1 MMHAM
6 RLSTSDYHRTIRW
19 KSRKLCQHQFQTS
32 MISIPTIGI
41 ECTDEDRVEEEGEN
55 GDDTIFL
62 ILSETTLSPLVLM
75 ALARYGCYQE

>member
-1 MMHAM
+1 
-6 RLSTSDYHRTIRW
+6 
-19 KSRKLCQHQFQTS
+19 
-32 MISIPTIGI
+32 MIFIPTIGI

-62 ILSETTLSPLVLM
+62 ILSETKQSPFVLI